1 LKGAW
6 HPVEIWT
13 DHKNLEY
20 FMMAKKL
27 NCRQA
32 HWSLYLACFDFK
44 LIYHPGRSMGK
55 PDTLSRRP
63 DHGKGAS
70 NNEDVVLL
78 RLELLAIQALKGV
91 QLEGPEKDIL
101 REIHQGNQKGDQ
113 EEPVAK
119 AAKKL

>member
-1 LKGAW
+1 
-6 HPVEIWT
+6 
-13 DHKNLEY
+13 
-20 FMMAKKL
+20 MMAKKL

-32 HWSLYLACFDFK
+32 HWSLYLARFDFK
-44 LIYHPGRSMGK
+44 LIYHPGRSMRK
-55 PDTLSRRP
+55 PDTLSQRP

-70 NNEDVVLL
+70 NNKDVVLL

-101 REIHQGNQKGDQ
+101 REIHQGNQKGNQ

-119 AAKKL
+119 AAKEL